1 MTTDTSRMRRAPDL
15 VPQVTVPEGA
25 HGAACVERFEVSE
38 VDAKATLLRSMLKGR
53 GYVPAGTYTKLTVG
67 GVLWM
72 TDTPAERSDH
82 HEPVLRALWNHCETA
97 LVNGLG
103 LGMVVGALLESDEM
117 RVVDVIELN
126 PDVLALVGPHYEAMA
141 RERGKVV
148 RLHLGDARE
157 PSRLFASGQH
167 WDVVWS
173 DIWDSIC
180 ADDYEEHKTVR
191 RRYGQRC
198 NWQGVWCGDIVRR
211 AATGG

>member
-1 MTTDTSRMRRAPDL
+1 
-15 VPQVTVPEGA
+15 VTVPKGE
-25 HGAACVERFEVSE
+25 HGAARVEQFEVSE
-38 VDAKATLLRSMLKGR
+38 TDAKATLLRSMLKGR

-72 TDTPAERSDH
+72 SDTPDERRDH
-82 HEPVLRALWNHCETA
+82 HEPVLRARWSHCETA

-103 LGMVVGALLESDEM
+103 LGMVVGALLELDEM

-141 RERGKVV
+141 LERDKVV

-157 PSRLFASGQH
+157 PSRLFASGQR
-167 WDVVWS
+167 WGVVWS
-173 DIWDSIC
+173 DIWRDIC
-180 ADDYEEHKTVR
+180 ADDYEEHKAMR
-191 RRYGQRC
+191 RRYARRC
-198 NWQGVWCGDIVRR
+198 DWHGVWCGDIVRR